1 MNGPDLFEQMYAED
15 KEGQK
20 LNEMPGLEDQLHRY
34 PFLLFVIKDI
44 QVIDVARQYMLVS
57 AN

>member
-34 PFLLFVIKDI
+34 PFWHLFFKWKLNDEV
-44 QVIDVARQYMLVS
+44 
-57 AN
+57 

>member
-34 PFLLFVIKDI
+34 PFWHLSFKWKLNDEV
-44 QVIDVARQYMLVS
+44 
-57 AN
+57 